1 MKKWLNLINVL
12 MAMLAV
18 QFAAL
23 PLMAQPS
30 GEPALAELPYYGSAE
45 FTPHWFKADSPELAD
60 FHQIPAFSFMNQQ
73 GAFVTQDTV
82 KDKIYVASFFFT
94 RCPGICPRMK
104 SQLSKVQSEFMDEDD
119 IMIVSHS
126 IQPGNDTVEVLQQY
140 AQKNHI
146 DAAKWQLV
154 TGERDQI
161 YALAKNAYFANED
174 LGEYVS
180 KEDFLHTE
188 NLVLVDKN
196 RHIRGIYNGLNNTS
210 VANLITDIK
219 RLMSE

>member
-12 MAMLAV
+12 IAALAV
-18 QFAAL
+18 QFVAMPVTAH
-23 PLMAQPS
+23 PS
-30 GEPALAELPYYGSAE
+30 GELALAELPYYGSAD
-45 FTPHWFKADSPELAD
+45 FTPHWFKPDSPELAG
-60 FHQIPAFSFMNQQ
+60 FHQVPAFSFTDQQ
-73 GAFVTQDTV
+73 GEIVTQNTV

-104 SQLSKVQSEFMDEDD
+104 SQLSKVQSEFIDD
-119 IMIVSHS
+119 DDVMILSHS

-140 AQKNHI
+140 AKKNHI
-146 DAAKWQLV
+146 DAAKWLLV
-154 TGERDQI
+154 TGEREQI
-161 YALAKNAYFANED
+161 YSLAKKAYFANED

-219 RLMSE
+219 RLIGE

>member
-12 MAMLAV
+12 MAVLAV
-18 QFAAL
+18 QFVAM
-23 PLMAQPS
+23 PVVAQPS
-30 GEPALAELPYYGSAE
+30 GDPALAELPYYGSAE
-45 FTPHWFKADSPELAD
+45 FTPHWFKPDSPELAD
-60 FHQIPAFSFMNQQ
+60 FHQVPAFSFMDQQ
-73 GAFVTQDTV
+73 GEIVTQDTV

-104 SQLSKVQSEFMDEDD
+104 SQLSKVQSEFIDDDD

-146 DAAKWQLV
+146 DAAKWLLV
-154 TGERDQI
+154 TGDREQI
-161 YALAKNAYFANED
+161 YSLAKKAYFANED

-219 RLMSE
+219 SLMSE